1 MKPVFIPKYIKQ
13 YLIKDHSQA
22 NFDAISAAYK
32 KLNKG
37 IEPEVSVVMPAYN
50 EEENIVQTLSSL
62 CHNNT
67 GRAVEILVVNNNS
80 ADKTA
85 ELIMACGVHYT
96 EQTIQGITPTRNKGL
111 SEARGKYILNAD
123 ADTIY
128 PKDWI
133 EEMIKPLANN
143 QNVAIT
149 YGIFSFI
156 PIGSTGRVTYYF
168 YEWFAEL
175 SRFYNTRFKS
185 QAVNVYGFN
194 SGFRKEQGL
203 QVDGFNHPPGT
214 NEDGYL
220 ALKLTGKGFGKMHR
234 VSGGNAVVWTTDRR
248 IQIDGGLWKG
258 TVKRFKRL
266 FNLS

>member
-1 MKPVFIPKYIKQ
+1 MKSVFIPKYIQQ
-13 YLIKDHSQA
+13 YLNKDHSEA
-22 NFDAISAAYK
+22 NFQKIRAAYARLSK
-32 KLNKG
+32 DK
-37 IEPEVSVVMPAYN
+37 EPEVSVVMPAYN

-62 CHNNT
+62 CHNET
-67 GRAVEILVVNNNS
+67 SRAVEILVVNNNS
-80 ADKTA
+80 KDKTE
-85 ELIMACGVHYT
+85 ELIKACGVNYILET
-96 EQTIQGITPTRNKGL
+96 TQGITPARNCGL
-111 SEARGKYILNAD
+111 AKARGKYILNAD

-133 EEMIKPLANN
+133 EEMVKPLANN
-143 QNVAIT
+143 DKVAIT

-156 PIGSTGRVTYYF
+156 PIGSTGRITYYF

-175 SRFYNTRFKS
+175 TRFYNTKFKS

-234 VSGGNAVVWTTDRR
+234 VSGSNAIVWTTDRR

-258 TVKRFKRL
+258 TWKRL
-266 FNLS
+266 KRVFNL